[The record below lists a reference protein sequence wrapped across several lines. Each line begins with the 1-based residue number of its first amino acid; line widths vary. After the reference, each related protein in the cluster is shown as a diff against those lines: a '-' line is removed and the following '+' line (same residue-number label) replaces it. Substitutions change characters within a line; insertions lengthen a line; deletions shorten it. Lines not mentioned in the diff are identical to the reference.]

1 VRTVSSKEAD
11 ETFTELPL
19 SFFRTVVARIVD
31 ALLEAKKPLIVTSY
45 LGRNLAAVQQLIKFV
60 ELLALPVFQS
70 CLSYI
75 NLPFDHPSHAGMA
88 LGGKNLLVEEA
99 DCILI
104 LDSDIP
110 W

>member
-1 VRTVSSKEAD
+1 MRTVSSEEAD
-11 ETFTELPL
+11 ETFAELPL
-19 SFFRTVVARIVD
+19 RILRTVVARIVD

-75 NLPFDHPSHAGMA
+75 NLPFDHTSHAGMA
-88 LGGKNLLVEEA
+88 LGGKNPLVEEA

>member
-1 VRTVSSKEAD
+1 
-11 ETFTELPL
+11 L
-19 SFFRTVVARIVD
+19 RTVVARVVD